1 MRVRCRGANVRL
13 ILLFASTLIFA
24 SPALSRSTMT
34 AQSPSAERL
43 DSDLASYG
51 RFLGEIAR
59 IQQPV
64 QQQLSQL
71 QGQWQAA
78 TRQGDPRV
86 ASDRFRPVIARTLAV
101 IAEANS
107 AYRSLQA
114 PDMAPLDLPEDIRPA
129 EIVRQMIRTNDQ
141 AASVVEG
148 YHPLLDAMIRND
160 AAAAGVAANRL
171 IGGVRLL
178 LESQILLTRAAM
190 ATTPRE
196 ESSWEMQNVEVIFYR
211 SAVRTLAA
219 WPQNGTPQADPTLA
233 SDLRTMA
240 DELERTAEEGT
251 AKLEREMADSS
262 AQIRELE
269 RENDAARASILR
281 RTMAALSVDREIFAA
296 ARDLAVVLRRGAAS
310 IGPAITLADLTRLF
324 SHAQPFRAR
333 FDDIIRRE
341 AAAVAGSTPSN

>member
-1 MRVRCRGANVRL
+1 MNGK
-13 ILLFASTLIFA
+13 LLA
-24 SPALSRSTMT
+24 ALLLLWT
-34 AQSPSAERL
+34 APLAATPTTEPIPPSAERL

-78 TRQGDPRV
+78 TQQGDPRV
-86 ASDRFRPVIARTLAV
+86 ASDRFRPVIARALAV

-114 PDMAPLDLPEDIRPA
+114 PDLAPLDLPEDIRPA
-129 EIVRQMIRTNDQ
+129 ELVRQMIRMNDQ

-148 YHPLLDAMIRND
+148 YHPLLDAMVRND

-171 IGGVRLL
+171 IGGARLL

-196 ESSWEMQNVEVIFYR
+196 ESSWEMQNVELIFYR
-211 SAVRTLAA
+211 SAVRTLSA
-219 WPQNGTPQADPTLA
+219 WPRSGAPQADSTLA
-233 SDLRTMA
+233 GDLRGMA
-240 DELERTAEEGT
+240 DELERTAEEGI
-251 AKLEREMADSS
+251 AKLEREMADFSTEM
-262 AQIRELE
+262 RELE
-269 RENDAARASILR
+269 GGNDAARVSILR
-281 RTMAALSVDREIFAA
+281 RTIAALSVDREIFAV
-296 ARDLAVVLRRGAAS
+296 ARDLAAVLRRGAAS
-310 IGPAITLADLTRLF
+310 IGPTISLVDLTRLF

-341 AAAVAGSTPSN
+341 AAAVAESTPSN